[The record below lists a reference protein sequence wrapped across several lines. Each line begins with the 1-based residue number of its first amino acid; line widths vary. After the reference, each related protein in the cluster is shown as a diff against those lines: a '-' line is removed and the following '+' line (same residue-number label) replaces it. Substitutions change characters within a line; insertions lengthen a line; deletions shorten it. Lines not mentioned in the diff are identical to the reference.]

1 MGKGL
6 FITFEG
12 PDGAGKT
19 TQISYLED
27 YFKKAGI
34 DVVMT
39 REPGGTRI
47 GERIRDI
54 ILDNDHTE
62 MDSMTETLLYAAA
75 RAQHVA
81 EVIAPALDQ
90 GKVVICDRFVD
101 SSIAYQSWGRKLG
114 VAVEEINRFATGGL
128 TPALT
133 FLLLIDPEEGRRR
146 AEKGRQAD
154 RLELEENAFHRAVYR
169 GYCQL
174 AKSDPERIVTV
185 DAVGEIDEIH
195 KIIVDRVKWFIEKT
209 NNELLSGK
217 DL

>member
-1 MGKGL
+1 MKKGL

-19 TQISYLED
+19 TQIRYLED
-27 YFKKAGI
+27 YFREAGV

-54 ILDNDHTE
+54 ILDKSHKE

-75 RAQHVA
+75 RSQHVA
-81 EVIAPALDQ
+81 EVIMPALRQ

-114 VAVEEINRFATGGL
+114 AAVGEINRFATGGL
-128 TPALT
+128 TPAIT
-133 FLLLIDPEEGRRR
+133 FLLLLDPEEGKKRVGKDR
-146 AEKGRQAD
+146 EPD
-154 RLELEENAFHRAVYR
+154 RLESEEQAFHKAVYR
-169 GYCQL
+169 GYCEL

-185 DAVGEIDEIH
+185 GAVGEIDEVH
-195 KIIVDRVKWFIEKT
+195 ERIVSRIKWFVRKT
-209 NNELLSGK
+209 NNELLTGK
-217 DL
+217 IL